1 MRKFYDQIKLIRCL
15 QALAI
20 MCLFSA
26 QVIGQGKVS
35 DSFVSYDLSKN
46 DRKIKLTDLIEEIEF
61 IRLEET
67 PESLLGSVG
76 DVQVVGDKFVF
87 VGNRFKG
94 DIFVFDSQGKLIN
107 RINRLGSSPE
117 EYPSL
122 KDMWVEGDLIVV
134 YTYQKGIKRYQLNGD
149 FVSSN
154 KLELPAGHVLGDSK
168 NYFLD
173 MGFNS
178 LDDGASYNVVQLD
191 GNMGIT
197 GRYLPF
203 KKASS
208 AGAMTSYSS
217 LFEYKESIGFYRP
230 ASDTVYLYQKDKF
243 VPFIH
248 FEFGNNWHWDDYDP
262 FSPDVIK
269 GLREGDK
276 VWSIK
281 PKVGSRYI
289 ITSSLYG
296 KSGKLRLEHVIDRR
310 NAETILIDLER
321 TSKKQPFDLQVSLWE
336 SDDTF
341 YAFLPAMDAV
351 GLVTEASAK
360 NWSFRGGTS
369 LEEIASSENPVL
381 VRIRIKDFSKK

>member
-1 MRKFYDQIKLIRCL
+1 MKKFYDQIKLIRSIQTL
-15 QALAI
+15 VI

-46 DRKIKLTDLIEEIEF
+46 DRKIKLTNLIEEVEF

-67 PESLLGSVG
+67 SESLLGSVG
-76 DVQVVGDKFVF
+76 DVHVVGDKFVF
-87 VGNRFKG
+87 MGNSLKG
-94 DIFVFDSQGKLIN
+94 DIFVFNDQGKLIN
-107 RINRLGSSPE
+107 RINRQGIAPE
-117 EYPSL
+117 EYPAIKDIWIEGNLIAVHTSL
-122 KDMWVEGDLIVV
+122 ND
-134 YTYQKGIKRYQLNGD
+134 IKRYRLNGD
-149 FVSSN
+149 FASSN
-154 KLELPAGHVLGDSK
+154 KLKLTTGHALGNSE

-173 MGFNS
+173 MNFNS
-178 LDDGASYNVVQLD
+178 LEDQSKYKVVRLD

-197 GRYLPF
+197 GKYLPF
-203 KKASS
+203 TKAPVATMFSPS
-208 AGAMTSYSS
+208 P
-217 LFEYKESIGFYRP
+217 LFEYKKSIGYYR
-230 ASDTVYLYQKDKF
+230 AYSDTVYFYQNDRF

-262 FSPDVIK
+262 FGPDVIK
-269 GLREGDK
+269 GLREGEK

-310 NAETILIDLER
+310 DSEIILIDLER
-321 TSKKQPFDLQVSLWE
+321 SSKKEPFDLQVSHWE

-341 YAFLPAMDAV
+341 YAFLPALDAV
-351 GLVTEASAK
+351 GLVSEASSK
-360 NWSFRGGTS
+360 FWSFRGGTS

-381 VRIRIKDFSKK
+381 VRISIKDFSKK

>member
-1 MRKFYDQIKLIRCL
+1 
-15 QALAI
+15 

-46 DRKIKLTDLIEEIEF
+46 DRKIKLTDLIDEVEF
-61 IRLEET
+61 INLEET
-67 PESLLGSVG
+67 QESLLGSVG
-76 DVQVVGDKFVF
+76 GVHVVGDKFVF
-87 VGNRFKG
+87 MGDRFKG
-94 DIFVFDSQGKLIN
+94 DIFVFSTQGKFIN
-107 RINRLGSSPE
+107 RINRQGSAPE
-117 EYPSL
+117 EYPAI
-122 KDMWVEGDLIVV
+122 KDIWIEGDLIAVH
-134 YTYQKGIKRYQLNGD
+134 TSLKDIKRYRLNGD
-149 FVSSN
+149 FANSS
-154 KLELPAGHVLGDSK
+154 KLKLTAGHALGNSG

-173 MGFNS
+173 MNFNS
-178 LDDGASYNVVQLD
+178 LEDQSKYKVVRLD

-197 GRYLPF
+197 GKYLPF
-203 KKASS
+203 TKAPVATMFSPS
-208 AGAMTSYSS
+208 P
-217 LFEYKESIGFYRP
+217 LFEYKKSIGYYR
-230 ASDTVYLYQKDKF
+230 AYSDTVYFYQKDRF

-248 FEFGNNWHWDDYDP
+248 FEFGNNWHWDNYDP
-262 FSPDVIK
+262 FGPDVIK
-269 GLREGDK
+269 GLRDGEK

-321 TSKKQPFDLQVSLWE
+321 TSKKESFDLEVSHWE

-341 YAFLPAMDAV
+341 YAFLPSMDAV